1 MTDRRPGEWDLLQYE
16 GDPVPHDPQDIRD
29 EATDYADVATTIEEQ
44 IASLKRLADPDER
57 LLVGQYADKLQD
69 AAGDLGDHL
78 GKIKGRFEEVA
89 GHLRSWA
96 GTVEHTRSETAAALR
111 MAVEA
116 RDKKAADDAAAAQD
130 GGDDEGD
137 PSPTLPGQVSE
148 ELKPAVGKAHTAM
161 SSFDEEAGRIAG
173 KIRESSDDDM
183 KDSRWDKFKDWVSG
197 FAPILDAL
205 CDVLGWIAAAIV
217 IAVIVFSGPAGWLLF
232 AAALGLVA
240 LLGHTLL
247 AATGNGSWLDVAFDA
262 ISLLTMGMGGRAL
275 KAANLGRQLVLRE
288 AGEQAGK
295 EAFENVMKQG
305 LLNGGNGLLG
315 RAHVFLRGF
324 NPFRALRAT
333 DAGEAALRAWT
344 TRVLPDA
351 PILQRAIAGG
361 DESLAGMLREL
372 PDLSQAARN
381 LASPQAIEGYTAALN
396 SARNISLAGLATDFG
411 SLAMNPKI
419 GDAEL
424 YDLPPHEWLSD
435 QLEIVIGGP
444 Y

>member
-1 MTDRRPGEWDLLQYE
+1 MTDRRPGEWDLLQHDS
-16 GDPVPHDPQDIRD
+16 DPVPHDPQDIRD
-29 EATDYADVATTIEEQ
+29 EATDYDDIATTIEQQ

-57 LLVGQYADKLQD
+57 LLVGDYAEKLQD

-78 GKIKGRFEEVA
+78 GKIKGRFEAVA
-89 GHLRSWA
+89 GHLRTWA
-96 GTVEHTRSETAAALR
+96 GEVQTARTETAAALR
-111 MAVEA
+111 MATEA
-116 RDKKAADDAAAAQD
+116 RDAKAEDDAKAD
-130 GGDDEGD
+130 GGDDA
-137 PSPTLPGQVSE
+137 PATLPGQVPD
-148 ELKPAVGKAHTAM
+148 ELKPAVNKAEGALSHL
-161 SSFDEEAGRIAG
+161 DDRAGAIADD
-173 KIRESSDDDM
+173 IRDASDDDM

-197 FAPILDAL
+197 FAGLLDAI

-217 IAVIVFSGPAGWLLF
+217 IAVIIFSGPGGWLIL
-232 AAALGLVA
+232 AAVLGGLALA
-240 LLGHTLL
+240 GHTLL

-262 ISLLTMGMGGRAL
+262 VSLLTFGLGGRAL

-324 NPFRALRAT
+324 NPFRAARAT
-333 DAGEAALRAWT
+333 EAGEAAARAWT
-344 TRVLPDA
+344 TRVLPDG
-351 PILQRAIAGG
+351 PILQRALAGG
-361 DESLAGMLREL
+361 DLELAGMLREL
-372 PDLSQAARN
+372 PDLAQAARN
-381 LASPQAIEGYTAALN
+381 LASPQAIQGYEAAVN
-396 SARNISLAGLATDFG
+396 SARNLSLAGLATDFG

-419 GDAEL
+419 GEFEL

-435 QLEIVIGGP
+435 QLEITIGGP